1 MGVCI
6 SPSNNH
12 MAVTSIE
19 ITFAIIFRGI
29 SFTHITFHNYQ
40 GKESN
45 LALPLA
51 LNAFERKFHYQAAS
65 TIGLLGNS
73 PPLRSLVGMTFR
85 CWRNIGVSPDA
96 LYIIPIRFNIRYPLR
111 IPRSF
116 LLLAR
121 KEARTSADICIWLI
135 GRNISNFNCLKIVN

>member
-1 MGVCI
+1 
-6 SPSNNH
+6 

-51 LNAFERKFHYQAAS
+51 LNAFERNFHYQAAS

-73 PPLRSLVGMTFR
+73 PSLRSLVGMTFR
-85 CWRNIGVSPDA
+85 CWRNLGVSPDA
-96 LYIIPIRFNIRYPLR
+96 LCIIPIRVQHTLPVTD
-111 IPRSF
+111 P
-116 LLLAR
+116 
-121 KEARTSADICIWLI
+121 
-135 GRNISNFNCLKIVN
+135 